1 MREVD
6 SGVKEGRTRTGGL
19 GRRIRN
25 DNLLQVLR
33 GGGGGGY
40 TCRLLRK
47 RGCTSR
53 TRRGHVDDCSM
64 IGRWRGVLHRGGGRQ
79 KAAGDSVGCQRS
91 CLLIDALASIS
102 NHRPFRNNAQPP
114 HQPYKAAPQP
124 APSLADANNHPSLL
138 THPIGHGNTNAYR
151 SRCRDATMRGCDD
164 D

>member
-25 DNLLQVLR
+25 DNLLQVWR
-33 GGGGGGY
+33 GRVRPVACYASAGA
-40 TCRLLRK
+40 
-47 RGCTSR
+47 
-53 TRRGHVDDCSM
+53 RRGHVDDCSM

-91 CLLIDALASIS
+91 CLLIHAVASIS

-114 HQPYKAAPQP
+114 HQPYIAAPQP
-124 APSLADANNHPSLL
+124 PPTLADANNHPSLL
-138 THPIGHGNTNAYR
+138 THPLDIQSGTPIPTH
-151 SRCRDATMRGCDD
+151 SRCRDDARL
-164 D
+164 